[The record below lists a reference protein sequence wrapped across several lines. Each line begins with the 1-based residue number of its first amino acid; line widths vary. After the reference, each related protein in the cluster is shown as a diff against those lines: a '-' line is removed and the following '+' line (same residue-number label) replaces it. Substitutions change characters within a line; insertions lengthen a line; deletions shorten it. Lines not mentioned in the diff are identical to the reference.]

1 MENVKHVIH
10 FDYSYAT
17 IICLILFVCYYAI
30 VIYSPAYIV
39 VSCVCILLYH
49 YVYTLCIVYVIMYI
63 HNDGY
68 TNIMYIH
75 NVYILYT

>member
-30 VIYSPAYIV
+30 VVLSLFYIV
-39 VSCVCILLYH
+39 VSLYH

-75 NVYILYT
+75 NVYIMYT